1 MIPEI
6 PSRAGSID
14 ALRNDVYRFAAM
26 PNTSREKQRRLR
38 WLVRLEGDRFD
49 LEGFPR
55 GCSREDLFTVEDD
68 GRFFMTGP
76 ALDRFSD
83 PAAVWGEAVRAVD
96 AFHAVTGLLWP
107 SLRKPVVGAVY
118 REEEGGCRVLSY
130 APVAP

>member
-6 PSRAGSID
+6 SYEAGPID

-26 PNTSREKQRRLR
+26 PNISREKQRGLR

-49 LEGFPR
+49 LEEFPR

-68 GRFFMTGP
+68 GQFFMTGP

-83 PAAVWGEAVRAVD
+83 PAAVRDEVVRAVD
-96 AFHAVTGLLWP
+96 AFYAVTGLLWP
-107 SLRKPVVGAVY
+107 SLRKPVVGAVF
-118 REEEGGCRVLSY
+118 RGEEGGCRVLSY